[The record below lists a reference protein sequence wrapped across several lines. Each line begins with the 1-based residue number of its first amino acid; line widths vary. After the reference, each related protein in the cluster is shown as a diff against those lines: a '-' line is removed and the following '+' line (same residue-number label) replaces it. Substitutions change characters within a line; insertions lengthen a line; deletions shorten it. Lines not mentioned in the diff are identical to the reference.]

1 VFSGAFSDTAQNL
14 GIPLVFL
21 LHPKRGEITV
31 HHSDDLGQ
39 RILYLIHA
47 WNAPCRNFGTASMRH
62 AIPTASTEVM
72 PSHTGSPKCFRWC
85 WAALRIPS
93 HVLRSLLIED
103 FLIAMRSTPVVD
115 VRSPGE
121 HGHGHIPGAHSLP
134 LFSDEERAVV
144 GTLYKQQGRDAA
156 VLEGLRI
163 VGPKMASIVEQARA
177 WAPDGRIAV
186 HCWRGG
192 ERSGSVAWLLDKA
205 GSTEVT
211 TLRGGYKSFRNH
223 VLASF
228 KRPFHLAVLGGYTG
242 TGKTETL
249 KHLTELGEQVLDLE
263 ALAHH
268 KGSSYGALG
277 EALQPSTE
285 QFENLIW
292 DTLERM
298 DHARPI
304 WVEDESMMIGRARIP
319 DAFFARMRSA
329 VLHFADMPIEE
340 RADRLVVDYGRYPVE
355 QLAEATKRIE
365 RRLGPQHCKAAM
377 EALAA
382 GDLRTVALIT
392 LRYYDKAYLRGTE
405 KRDPQRVTQLPASAN
420 DLRGLAQRLKDHVA
434 SSSPVR

>member
-1 VFSGAFSDTAQNL
+1 
-14 GIPLVFL
+14 
-21 LHPKRGEITV
+21 
-31 HHSDDLGQ
+31 
-39 RILYLIHA
+39 
-47 WNAPCRNFGTASMRH
+47 
-62 AIPTASTEVM
+62 
-72 PSHTGSPKCFRWC
+72 
-85 WAALRIPS
+85 
-93 HVLRSLLIED
+93 VLRALPID
-103 FLIAMRSTPVVD
+103 AFLETLRTVPVID

-121 HGHGHIPGAHSLP
+121 HERGHIPGAHALP

-177 WAPDGRIAV
+177 LAPEGRIAV

-205 GSTEVT
+205 GFQEVL
-211 TLRGGYKSFRNH
+211 TLKGGYKAFRNH

-228 KRPFHLAVLGGYTG
+228 EQPVDLAVLGGYTG

-249 KHLTELGEQVLDLE
+249 RYLKELGEQVIDLE

-277 EALQPSTE
+277 EAPQPTSE
-285 QFENLIW
+285 HFENRIW
-292 DTLERM
+292 SLLRTM
-298 DHARPI
+298 DRARRV
-304 WVEDESMMIGRARIP
+304 WVEDESLMVGRARIP
-319 DAFFARMRSA
+319 DALFTQIRQAPLYFAE
-329 VLHFADMPIEE
+329 MPIEE
-340 RADRLVVDYGRYPVE
+340 RADRLVIDYGRFPKE

-365 RRLGPQHCKAAM
+365 KRLGPQHCKAAL
-377 EALAA
+377 EALEA

-405 KRDPQRVTQLPASAN
+405 GRDPQRVARMPASAH

-434 SSSPVR
+434 ATAAP